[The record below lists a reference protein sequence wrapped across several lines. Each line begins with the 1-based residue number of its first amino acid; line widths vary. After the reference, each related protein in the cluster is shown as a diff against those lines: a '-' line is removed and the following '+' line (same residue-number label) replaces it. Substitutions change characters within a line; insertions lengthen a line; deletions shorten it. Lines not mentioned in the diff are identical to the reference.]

1 MKIAHICLYGPL
13 TDGWNYQENMLT
25 KYHQK
30 MGHEVTIIASK
41 WVWNTSNTLEKLD
54 KSNYFNEDGVKV
66 IRLDMK
72 GKGTIQSKFKR
83 YKGLYSALDQ
93 AQPDI
98 LFIHNAAFLDIG
110 KIVKYIKK
118 HSYVKT
124 YIDNHNDFSNSGTNW
139 ISKYLLHK
147 GIWRLMYKK
156 IIPYTEKFYGVL
168 PARVD
173 FLVDLY
179 GTPKEKTELLVMGAD
194 DEQINRI
201 EEEHSREKIRKQY
214 GIEDNDFL
222 IVTGGKIDQFKTQ
235 TILLMKAINSL
246 NRPNVKMLLFG
257 GIDVSLKESVLKL
270 CDGKKIQYIGWISAN
285 QSYDYFS
292 AADLVAFPG
301 RHSVFW
307 EQVAGMGIPMICK
320 YWDGTTHV
328 DVGGNVRFL
337 KEDSEIEIANVIAN
351 IVDNR
356 IEYET
361 MNNKAKSGKNV
372 FRYKEIAKKA
382 ISD

>member
-1 MKIAHICLYGPL
+1 
-13 TDGWNYQENMLT
+13 
-25 KYHQK
+25 
-30 MGHEVTIIASK
+30 
-41 WVWNTSNTLEKLD
+41 
-54 KSNYFNEDGVKV
+54 
-66 IRLDMK
+66 
-72 GKGTIQSKFKR
+72 
-83 YKGLYSALDQ
+83 
-93 AQPDI
+93 
-98 LFIHNAAFLDIG
+98 
-110 KIVKYIKK
+110 
-118 HSYVKT
+118 
-124 YIDNHNDFSNSGTNW
+124 
-139 ISKYLLHK
+139 
-147 GIWRLMYKK
+147 
-156 IIPYTEKFYGVL
+156 
-168 PARVD
+168 
-173 FLVDLY
+173 
-179 GTPKEKTELLVMGAD
+179 MGAD

-201 EEEHSREKIRKQY
+201 EKEHSREKIRKQY
-214 GIEDNDFL
+214 GIEDDDFL

-257 GIDVSLKESVLKL
+257 GIDVSLKESVLRL

-351 IVDNR
+351 ILDNR
-356 IEYET
+356 MEYET